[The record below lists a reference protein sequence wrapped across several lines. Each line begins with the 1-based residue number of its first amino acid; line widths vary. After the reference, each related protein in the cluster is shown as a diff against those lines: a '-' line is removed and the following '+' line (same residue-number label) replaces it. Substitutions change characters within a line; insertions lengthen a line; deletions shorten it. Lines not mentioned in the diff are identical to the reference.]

1 MFTISSDRF
10 CLGGVLSNDKILG
23 VQNRTSAGLL
33 MYRVKNGEIEVFL
46 AHPGGPFFKSKDDG
60 HWTIPKGEIEPGE
73 DLLETA
79 CREFKEEGG
88 LEPSGDFL
96 PLGSIRQK
104 GGKIVHAWAF
114 EGDCVNDFRRQ
125 SGTFDMEWPPHS
137 GRIQSFPEIDRAEF
151 FPLQV
156 AQKKI
161 KETQRPLL
169 DRLETVLNEPRQNTG
184 HGNSSTR

>member
-1 MFTISSDRF
+1 
-10 CLGGVLSNDKILG
+10 
-23 VQNRTSAGLL
+23 
-33 MYRVKNGEIEVFL
+33 MYRVKNDKLEVFL

-73 DLLETA
+73 NLLDTA
-79 CREFKEEGG
+79 CREFKEEVG
-88 LEPSGDFL
+88 LEPSGEFL
-96 PLGSIRQK
+96 PLGSIQQK
-104 GGKIVHAWAF
+104 GGKTVHAWAF
-114 EGDCVNDFRRQ
+114 EGDCADDFRRQ

-151 FPLQV
+151 FSLNT

-169 DRLETVLNEPRQNTG
+169 DRLK
-184 HGNSSTR
+184 STLKYRLQTNG